1 MAVQQILTLPN
12 PILRQQARPIT
23 AINQKVLGVL
33 KNLKETLAAA
43 EKPKGVGLA
52 APQIGQSL
60 RIILIWSSGSRR
72 FLPMINPEII
82 WHSSRTRLGISN
94 SKKSLPAG
102 PLRRALRRRWR
113 EASRQAYEGCLS
125 VPGVWGKVRRFSVI
139 KVRWQ
144 TPSGQQ
150 VIRRFRGFTG
160 VVIQH
165 EIDHL
170 EGILFIDRILQ
181 QGGKIYQVEKNEKNQ
196 MVFQEIK
203 LVNEF
208 LNKQPEI

>member
-1 MAVQQILTLPN
+1 MAVQKILTLPN

-33 KNLKETLAAA
+33 ENLKETLITA
-43 EKPKGVGLA
+43 ENPKGVGLA

-60 RIILIWSSGSRR
+60 RIILVWSSGSRR
-72 FLPMINPEII
+72 FLTMINPQII
-82 WHSSRTRLGISN
+82 WHSRRTRLGLPE
-94 SKKSLPAG
+94 SKKSL
-102 PLRRALRRRWR
+102 
-113 EASRQAYEGCLS
+113 QAYEGCLS

-144 TPSGQQ
+144 TPTRKM

-160 VVIQH
+160 VVVQH

-170 EGILFIDRILQ
+170 DGILFIDHILQ
-181 QGGKIYQVEKNEKNQ
+181 QKGKIYRVEKDKDGQ
-196 MVFQEIK
+196 TVLQEIK
-203 LVNEF
+203 LVNDI
-208 LNKQPEI
+208 KSCSRS